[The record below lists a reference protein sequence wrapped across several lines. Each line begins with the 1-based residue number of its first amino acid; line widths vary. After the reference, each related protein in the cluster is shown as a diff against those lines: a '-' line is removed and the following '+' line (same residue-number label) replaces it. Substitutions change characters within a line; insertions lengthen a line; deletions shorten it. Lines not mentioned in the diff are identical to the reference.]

1 MRSGFVSLVGR
12 PNVGKSTLLNS
23 IIGKKIAITSNKPQ
37 TTRNIIQG
45 IYNDDD
51 SQIIFVDT
59 PGIHKP
65 THKLG
70 KILNRQAYYS
80 IDDVDIILFLADVS
94 VKLGTGDKY
103 VIDKLKEIDKPVI
116 LVLNKIDTIK
126 KEEILLKIDE
136 YKNLF
141 DFKEIVPV
149 SALNNNNVNRLIEV
163 IKNYLPDQVKYYE
176 DNKQVTNKL
185 IDFLIA
191 EIIREK
197 VFMLTDEEVP
207 HSTTC
212 IVESIELGK
221 TSNTINASI
230 IVDRDSLKKIIIGR
244 QGSKIKEIGSLARVE
259 IEELMGKKIYLDL
272 FVKTVK
278 KWRDKDKY
286 LSEFG
291 YNDFEK

>member
-1 MRSGFVSLVGR
+1 MKSGFVSLIGR

-23 IIGKKIAITSNKPQ
+23 IIGQKIAITSAKPQ

-45 IYNDDD
+45 IYNEKDT
-51 SQIIFVDT
+51 QIVFVDT

-65 THKLG
+65 VHKLG
-70 KILNRQAYYS
+70 KILNKQAYYS
-80 IDDVDIILFLADVS
+80 IDDVDIILFLVDVS
-94 VKLGTGDKY
+94 VKLGPGDKY
-103 VIDKLKEIDKPVI
+103 VIEKLKEVKKTTI
-116 LVLNKIDTIK
+116 LVLNKIDTISK
-126 KEEILLKIDE
+126 DDLLLKISE
-136 YKNLF
+136 YKDLYEF
-141 DFKEIVPV
+141 DEIVPV
-149 SALNNNNVNRLIEV
+149 SAYKKTNINRLIEV
-163 IKNYLPDQVKYYE
+163 IKKYLPDQVKYFSE
-176 DNKQVTNKL
+176 EQVTNKL
-185 IDFLIA
+185 IDFLIS

-197 VFMLTDEEVP
+197 VFELTEEEVP

-212 IVESIELGK
+212 VVESIELGK

-230 IVDRDSLKKIIIGR
+230 IVDRDSLKKIIIGK
-244 QGSKIKEIGSLARVE
+244 QGSKIKEIGSLARIE

-272 FVKTVK
+272 LVKTVK

>member
-1 MRSGFVSLVGR
+1 MRSGFVSLIGR

-23 IIGKKIAITSNKPQ
+23 IVGKKIAITSDKAQ

-45 IYNDDD
+45 IYNEEDT
-51 SQIIFVDT
+51 QIVFVDT

-65 THKLG
+65 VHKLG
-70 KILNRQAYYS
+70 KVLNRQAYYT
-80 IDDVDIILFLADVS
+80 IDDVDIILFLVDVS

-103 VIDKLKEIDKPVI
+103 VIEKIKEAKKPTI
-116 LVLNKIDTIK
+116 LVLNKIDMIRK
-126 KEEILLKIDE
+126 DDLLLKIDE
-136 YKNLF
+136 YKDLYEF
-141 DFKEIVPV
+141 EEIVPV
-149 SALNNNNVNRLIEV
+149 SAFKNINIDRLIEV
-163 IKNYLPDQVKYYE
+163 IKSHLPDQVKYYNNE
-176 DNKQVTNKL
+176 QVTNKL

-197 VFMLTDEEVP
+197 ILNTTEEEVP

-212 IVESIELGK
+212 IVDSIELGK
-221 TSNTINASI
+221 TSNTINATI
-230 IVDRDSLKKIIIGR
+230 IVDRDSLKKIIIGK

-259 IEELMGKKIYLDL
+259 IEELMGKKVYLDL

>member
-1 MRSGFVSLVGR
+1 MKSGFVSLVGR

-23 IIGKKIAITSNKPQ
+23 IVGQKIAITSEKPQ

-45 IYNDDD
+45 IYNEEDT
-51 SQIIFVDT
+51 QIVFVDT

-65 THKLG
+65 VHKLG
-70 KILNRQAYYS
+70 KILNKQAYYS
-80 IDDVDIILFLADVS
+80 IDDVDIILFLVDVS
-94 VKLGTGDKY
+94 VKLGSGDKY
-103 VIDKLKEIDKPVI
+103 VIEKLKEAKKPTI
-116 LVLNKIDTIK
+116 LVLNKIDTISK
-126 KEEILLKIDE
+126 DELLLKITE
-136 YKNLF
+136 YKDLYEF
-141 DFKEIVPV
+141 QEIVPV
-149 SALNNNNVNRLIEV
+149 SAYKKTNIDRLIQV
-163 IKNYLPDQVKYYE
+163 IKNYLPDKVKYFSNE
-176 DNKQVTNKL
+176 QVTNKL

-197 VFMLTDEEVP
+197 VFQLTEEEVP

-230 IVDRDSLKKIIIGR
+230 IVDRDSLKKIIIGK
-244 QGSKIKEIGSLARVE
+244 QGAKIKEIGSLARVE

-291 YNDFEK
+291 YNDFKE

>member
-1 MRSGFVSLVGR
+1 MKSGFVSLVGR

-23 IIGKKIAITSNKPQ
+23 IIGRKIAITSDKPQ

-45 IYNDDD
+45 IYNDPET
-51 SQIIFVDT
+51 QIVFVDT

-65 THKLG
+65 VHKLG
-70 KILNRQAYYS
+70 KLLNKQAYYS
-80 IDDVDIILFLADVS
+80 IDDVDIILFLVDAS
-94 VKLGTGDKY
+94 TKLGTGDKY
-103 VIDKLKEIDKPVI
+103 VLEKIKLAKKPTV
-116 LVLNKIDTIK
+116 LVLNKIDMIT
-126 KEEILLKIDE
+126 KEQILLKINE
-136 YKNLF
+136 YKDLYSF
-141 DFKEIVPV
+141 DEIVPL
-149 SALNNNNVNRLIEV
+149 SAIKNNNVNTLIEV
-163 IKNYLPDQVKYYE
+163 IKKYLKDEIKYYDE
-176 DNKQVTNKL
+176 EQVTNKK

-197 VFMLTDEEVP
+197 VFNATLEEVP

-212 IVESIELGK
+212 IVESIEFGK
-221 TSNTINASI
+221 NSNTINASI
-230 IVDRDSLKKIIIGR
+230 IVDRDSLKKIIIGK

-259 IEELMGKKIYLDL
+259 IEELMGKKVYLDL
-272 FVKTVK
+272 YVKTIK

>member
-230 IVDRDSLKKIIIGR
+230 IVDRDSLKKIIIGK

>member
-1 MRSGFVSLVGR
+1 MKSGFVSLVGR
-12 PNVGKSTLLNS
+12 PNIGKSTLLNS
-23 IIGKKIAITSNKPQ
+23 IVGKKIAITSDKPQ

-45 IYNDDD
+45 IYNEEDT
-51 SQIIFVDT
+51 QIVFVDT

-65 THKLG
+65 VHKLG
-70 KILNRQAYYS
+70 KILNKQAYYS
-80 IDDVDIILFLADVS
+80 IDDVDIILFLVDAS
-94 VKLGTGDKY
+94 SKLGPGDKY
-103 VIDKLKEIDKPVI
+103 VLERIKEAKKTTI
-116 LVLNKIDTIK
+116 LVLNKIDNISK
-126 KEEILLKIDE
+126 DEILLKIDE
-136 YKNLF
+136 YKDLYEF
-141 DFKEIVPV
+141 EEIVPI
-149 SALNNNNVNRLIEV
+149 SAFKKQNIDRLIEV
-163 IKNYLPDQVKYYE
+163 IKKYLPDQVKYYNDE
-176 DNKQVTNKL
+176 EVTNKL

-197 VFMLTDEEVP
+197 VFLLTDEEVP

-221 TSNTINASI
+221 TSNTINATI
-230 IVDRDSLKKIIIGR
+230 IVDRDALKKIIIGK

-259 IEELMGKKIYLDL
+259 IEELMGKKVYLDL

-291 YNDFEK
+291 YNDFKE